1 VQLRQFPRIPWLLL
15 VVAVLVITAAAA
27 ESAKSLY
34 NKGREFEARQDYI
47 NAFEAFRQAY
57 DQKPTEVKYRIAYQR
72 TRFLAAA
79 AHVKKGQELR
89 EAGKLDEA
97 LAEFEYAA
105 KVDPSSFI
113 AIQEAR
119 RTKALIDAKTGAQP
133 PPPPA
138 TSPISKRIEEAAGP
152 VELAPVS
159 NQPITLEISNDSKIV
174 YETIGKLAG
183 INVLFDPDYVSR
195 RVTLKLNGV
204 SLQEALDILAFNS
217 GTFWRPVTPNTIF
230 IAANNKNKRNELEQN
245 VLKTFY
251 LSNISAPTD
260 LQDIGNALRSIL
272 EFQKIQVVNSQN
284 AIVVRGTP
292 DQVALAEKVIGDF
305 DKGKPEVV
313 VEVAIM
319 QVRRDK
325 LRNLGIQP
333 PASAT
338 VQLTGTTTST
348 GGTVTTPTGTVT
360 ATPST
365 NVTLNTFNNLKATD
379 FAVTI
384 PSATANFLYT
394 DSDSKLI
401 QNPQIRGSDGQKA
414 SLKIGD
420 RIPIATGSIGN
431 PIGGAFNASAGLVN
445 TQFQYI
451 DVGVNIDITPRV
463 FQGREVGLKLALDV
477 SSVSS
482 FQNIGGINQPV
493 ISQKKIEHDI
503 RLKEGEVN
511 VLGGIFEQTDTKT
524 LTGLPGLAK
533 LPFFR
538 YFFSSENHE
547 VIDSEIVFVLIPHIV
562 RSQDLSDLNQ
572 RAIDVGTGS
581 SLELRRVARPATSTP
596 ATSAPQTPAPPKPPT
611 PAPTQPQPQVPN
623 GAQPNTG
630 QQQGAQQPGGQ
641 QQGTAPVET
650 ASAAAPNTP
659 SRSAGTASLRID
671 PPNLSPAAGSTF
683 TVNVTVAGA
692 KDLYSAPMQISYDP
706 NLLEFMN
713 VTNGDLLSRDGQ
725 AVALVHREDAGSIQ
739 ANATRPP
746 GSGGISGDGVI
757 YTLTF
762 KAKGT
767 GTTNVTV
774 RPSVRNSSMQVIPV
788 SVTPAV
794 ISVK

>member
-1 VQLRQFPRIPWLLL
+1 LRQYPRITWLLL
-15 VVAVLVITAAAA
+15 VVAVLVISAAAA

-34 NKGREFEARQDYI
+34 NKGRQAEARQDYI
-47 NAFEAFRQAY
+47 NAFEAYRQAY
-57 DQKPTEVKYRIAYQR
+57 DQKPTEVRYRVAYQR

-79 AHVKKGQELR
+79 AHVNKGQELR

-105 KVDPSSFI
+105 KVDSSSFI
-113 AIQEAR
+113 AVQEMR
-119 RTKALIDAKTGAQP
+119 RTKALIDSKSGTQP

-138 TSPISKRIEEAAGP
+138 APPISKRLEEAAGP
-152 VELAPVS
+152 VELATVS
-159 NQPITLEISNDSKIV
+159 NQPVTLEISNDSKIV
-174 YETIGKLAG
+174 YETLGKLAG

-195 RVTLKLNGV
+195 RATLKLNGV

-217 GTFWRPVTPNTIF
+217 NTFWRPVTPNTIF
-230 IAANNKNKRNELEQN
+230 VAANTPAKRKELEQN

-260 LQDIGNALRSIL
+260 LQDIQNALRSIL
-272 EFQKIQVVNSQN
+272 DFQKVQAVNSQN
-284 AIVVRGTP
+284 AIIVRGTP
-292 DQVALAEKVIGDF
+292 DQVALAEKLIGDI
-305 DKGKPEVV
+305 DKSKPEVI

-338 VQLTGTTTST
+338 VTLTGPTTGTGTTVTGTGTS
-348 GGTVTTPTGTVT
+348 GNTGTVSS
-360 ATPST
+360 TPNT
-365 NVTLNTFNNLKATD
+365 NVTLNTFSNLKATD
-379 FAVTI
+379 FAVSI

-401 QNPQIRGSDGQKA
+401 QNPQIRASDGQKA

-431 PIGGAFNASAGLVN
+431 PIGGGFNASAGLVN

-463 FQGREVGLKLALDV
+463 FQGREVGMKLALDV
-477 SSVSS
+477 SSVTS
-482 FQNIGGINQPV
+482 FNNIGGINQPV

-524 LTGLPGLAK
+524 ISGLPFLAQ
-533 LPFFR
+533 LPFLR
-538 YFFSSENHE
+538 YLFSSESKE
-547 VIDSEIVFVLIPHIV
+547 RIDNEIVFVLIPHIV
-562 RSQDLSDLNQ
+562 RGQELSDLNQ
-572 RAIDVGTGS
+572 RAIDIGTGN
-581 SLELRRVARPATSTP
+581 SLELRRVARPTSNTP
-596 ATSAPQTPAPPKPPT
+596 ATSAPQTPAPPKPPA
-611 PAPTQPQPQVPN
+611 PAPTQPQSQLPN
-623 GAQPNTG
+623 GSQPATG
-630 QQQGAQQPGGQ
+630 QQQGTP
-641 QQGTAPVET
+641 PVQT
-650 ASAAAPNTP
+650 ASAAAPDTP
-659 SRSAGTASLRID
+659 PASAATTTLRID

-683 TVNVTVAGA
+683 NVNVLVSGA
-692 KDLYSAPMQISYDP
+692 KDMYSAPMQISYDP
-706 NLLEFMN
+706 SLLQLVN
-713 VTNGDLLSRDGQ
+713 VANGDMMSRDGQ
-725 AVALVHREDAGSIQ
+725 AVALVHREDGGSIQ

-746 GSGGISGDGVI
+746 GSGGISGDGII

-762 KAKGT
+762 KAKGA
-767 GTTNVTV
+767 GTTSVNI
-774 RPSVRNSSMQVIPV
+774 RPSVRNSSMQIIPV
-788 SVTPAV
+788 SVTPGVIAV
-794 ISVK
+794 K